1 MDRNDLDALADD
13 REARVHIR
21 ESLLLIVVLVA
32 MLAAVAWAVVAK
44 VEDVTHVPGLVV
56 PLGDLQQITAD
67 NDGVISEI
75 FVSEGD
81 IVEAGA
87 ALIELEIVTQSSQ
100 FDREQQ
106 RVLAL
111 QARIARLTAE
121 TGDEPLS
128 FTPELEANAI
138 QFVESERALYVAR
151 MQEHEADIAALMQRL
166 DQNHRDRVEVMRDLT
181 VARRASERLNEQ
193 LAIMTPLVDAGV
205 EPETSLVDL
214 QRQEEAQISRRSRAE
229 AALGQL
235 DADATEINEIARAVE
250 TGFRANAFQD
260 LTAATEELN
269 SLRRSLTTG
278 ESLTARTAL
287 RAVDRGVVNTL
298 HHQTIGA
305 TVRAGENLV
314 EIGPFDD
321 HLQVEAY
328 IAHRYIGLIKLN
340 QPVRVQLTAYDVTR
354 YGALDGRITRISPNA
369 DRLDG
374 REPPEMFV
382 AVIQTDG
389 AILDAGGEQVR
400 ILPGMIA
407 EIDIRAGESSVID
420 YLLEPIMGLFP

>member
-1 MDRNDLDALADD
+1 MDRNDIDSLADE

-21 ESLLLIVVLVA
+21 ESLLLIIVLVA
-32 MLAAVAWAVVAK
+32 MLAAIAWAVVAK
-44 VEDVTHVPGLVV
+44 VENVTRVPGRVV
-56 PLGDLQQITAD
+56 PFGDLQQITAD
-67 NDGVISEI
+67 NGGVISEI

-81 IVEAGA
+81 IVEAGT
-87 ALIELEIVTQSSQ
+87 ALIELDNVRQSSQ

-111 QARIARLTAE
+111 QARIARFTAE

-128 FTPELEANAI
+128 FAPELEANAI

-151 MQEHEADIAALMQRL
+151 MQEHEADIAVLMQRL
-166 DQNHRDRVEVMRDLT
+166 DQNNRDRVAVLRDLT
-181 VARRASERLNEQ
+181 VARLASERLDEQ
-193 LAIMTPLVDAGV
+193 LAIMAPLVEAGV
-205 EPETSLVDL
+205 EPETSLIDL
-214 QRQEEAQISRRSRAE
+214 QRQEEEQISRRSSAE

-235 DADATEINEIARAVE
+235 DADAAEINEIVRAIE
-250 TGFRANAFQD
+250 TGFRANALQD
-260 LTAATEELN
+260 LMAATDELN
-269 SLRRSLTTG
+269 SLRRSLTAL
-278 ESLTARTAL
+278 ESLPARTTL
-287 RAVDRGVVNTL
+287 LAVDRGVVNTL

-314 EIGPFDD
+314 EIVPFDD

-328 IAHRYIGLIKLN
+328 IAPRYIGLLKLN

-354 YGALDGRITRISPNA
+354 YGALDGRITRISANA
-369 DRLDG
+369 VELG
-374 REPPEMFV
+374 ERESPEMFV

-407 EIDIRAGESSVID
+407 EIDIRAGERSVID

>member
-1 MDRNDLDALADD
+1 MDRNDLDTLADD

-44 VEDVTHVPGLVV
+44 VEDVTRVPGLVV
-56 PLGDLQQITAD
+56 PVGDLQQITAD

-81 IVEAGA
+81 FVEAGA
-87 ALIELEIVTQSSQ
+87 VLIELEIVTQSSQ

-111 QARIARLTAE
+111 QARISRLTAE

-128 FTPELEANAI
+128 FAPELEANAI
-138 QFVESERALYVAR
+138 QFVESERALYVTR
-151 MQEHEADIAALMQRL
+151 MQEREADIAALMQRL

-181 VARRASERLNEQ
+181 VARRALERLEEQ
-193 LAIMTPLVDAGV
+193 LAIMTPFVEAGG
-205 EPETSLVDL
+205 EPETSLIDL

-235 DADATEINEIARAVE
+235 DAGAAEINEIARAVE

-269 SLRRSLTTG
+269 SLRRSLTAL
-278 ESLTARTAL
+278 ESLPARTTL

-305 TVRAGENLV
+305 TARAGEHLV
-314 EIGPFDD
+314 EIVPFDD

-328 IAHRYIGLIKLN
+328 IAPRYIGLIKPN

-354 YGALDGRITRISPNA
+354 YGALDGRITRISPHA
-369 DRLDG
+369 VRLNG

-407 EIDIRAGESSVID
+407 EIDIRAGERSVID
-420 YLLEPIMGLFP
+420 YLFEPIMGLFP